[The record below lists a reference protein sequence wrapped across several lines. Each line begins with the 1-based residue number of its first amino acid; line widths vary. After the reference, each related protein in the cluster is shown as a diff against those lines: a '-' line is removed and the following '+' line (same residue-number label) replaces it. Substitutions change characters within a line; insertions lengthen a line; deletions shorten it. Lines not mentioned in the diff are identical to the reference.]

1 MRSSILL
8 LLTLF
13 ITTAVFSQKV
23 VLTDENLI
31 SDAVRK
37 EINEI
42 FESEAFFKKKNK
54 KFNDL
59 TGSMTVDIGV
69 NENSKVV
76 SFYKVQSDIQDINFI
91 QFMSNY
97 ILEHKFKFKLQKQKR
112 YKIRC
117 TIAF

>member
-1 MRSSILL
+1 M
-8 LLTLF
+8 
-13 ITTAVFSQKV
+13 
-23 VLTDENLI
+23 I
-31 SDAVRK
+31 SNAVRK
-37 EINEI
+37 VIHES

-97 ILEHKFKFKLQKQKR
+97 ILEHKFKFKLQKR